1 MLFFLY
7 LYFYFFI
14 VIKRIQHI
22 TLFRSFSLVNSLTF
36 LKFFIN
42 EKGNLVDR
50 PFFITKKLRQIK
62 KTHLIQNEFFLF
74 V

>member
-14 VIKRIQHI
+14 VITRIQNI

-50 PFFITKKLRQIK
+50 LFLITNKLRQIK